1 MLRLVLLIAAVVLL
15 VWLVRSARRAD
26 KPAPPTPRDSGAER
40 GAARDTMVACAHC
53 GVHLPR
59 GDALESGGLHFC
71 GEPHR
76 LEYQRRH
83 PAP

>member
-1 MLRLVLLIAAVVLL
+1 MLRFVLLIAAVLLL
-15 VWLVRSARRAD
+15 VWLVRSARRTD
-26 KPAPPTPRDSGAER
+26 KPDPPAPRGPPAER
-40 GAARDTMVACAHC
+40 GAASDTMVACAHC

-59 GDALESGGLHFC
+59 GDALEAGGLHFC

-76 LEYQRRH
+76 LEHQRRH